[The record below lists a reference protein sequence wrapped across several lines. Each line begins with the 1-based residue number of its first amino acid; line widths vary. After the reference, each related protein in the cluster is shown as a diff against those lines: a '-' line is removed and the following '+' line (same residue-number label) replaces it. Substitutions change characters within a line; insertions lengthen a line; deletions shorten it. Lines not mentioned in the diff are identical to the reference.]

1 MTDTSDDGDYLVR
14 VRAQVMTRDDS
25 TGGWL
30 PLSGGG
36 LAIVSVRRR
45 PVAINVLNGSENNT
59 SEKIQNTNN
68 GPTSTAPTITPTHM
82 PKKRHEYLIHGK
94 RITDQ
99 SVVLSCTIKR
109 DFEYNKV
116 MPTFHHWRTGEKKFG
131 LTFQTAADAR
141 AFDKGVRTAVDELLE
156 GLVITYPANE
166 TTDSDGGDDVFMTLN
181 LPAEAP
187 DPSRVPISETSA
199 VANRA
204 QAVHNAPPA
213 GQRHTDHCLSTDNTS
228 QRPIHY
234 ISSPSMGKPLPPA
247 PPLSSDHHRH
257 NPADLTGD
265 NYPYVQ
271 LTTLNH
277 HEYLYPHPVIDD
289 QQQHHHKP
297 TSEKLDRSNSQGSLK
312 KPDILVNQP
321 STKGNDSFTGKGSI
335 TRGSDQFSPRT
346 FCQHCRKHY
355 LEAEN
360 RRGACA
366 VAPDPVKRGVEIISC
381 IPCAKGMFYHCVKGS
396 EDDSEDEF
404 EQSFEQIVCSCERDD
419 KCGRRWFGL
428 AFLSLFVPC
437 LWLYPPLRA
446 THWCGTSCGLWGGK
460 HSYA

>member
-156 GLVITYPANE
+156 GLVITYPVNE
-166 TTDSDGGDDVFMTLN
+166 TTDSDGGDDVFM
-181 LPAEAP
+181 
-187 DPSRVPISETSA
+187 
-199 VANRA
+199 
-204 QAVHNAPPA
+204 
-213 GQRHTDHCLSTDNTS
+213 
-228 QRPIHY
+228 
-234 ISSPSMGKPLPPA
+234 
-247 PPLSSDHHRH
+247 
-257 NPADLTGD
+257 
-265 NYPYVQ
+265 
-271 LTTLNH
+271 
-277 HEYLYPHPVIDD
+277 
-289 QQQHHHKP
+289 
-297 TSEKLDRSNSQGSLK
+297 
-312 KPDILVNQP
+312 P